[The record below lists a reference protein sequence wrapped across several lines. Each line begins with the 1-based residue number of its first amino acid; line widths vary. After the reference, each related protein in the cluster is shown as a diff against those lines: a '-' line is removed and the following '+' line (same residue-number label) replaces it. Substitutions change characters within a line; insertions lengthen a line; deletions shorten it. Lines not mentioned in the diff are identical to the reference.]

1 MADVTDIF
9 MRSRAALAP
18 LAGVSNSV
26 FRRICVGFGAQPV
39 MTEMVSADGLLRM
52 SSAKKTSRMLA
63 FHDSERPIG
72 FQLFGTDPDIMA
84 DAAQKAL
91 ELRPDF
97 IDINAGCPVKK
108 VVTKGGGSA
117 LMRTPDLLGL
127 IVGRVVSASS
137 VPVTVKIRSGWDHAN
152 INAVTVA
159 RVCEDA
165 GAHAVI
171 VHPRTR
177 SQGFSGQADW
187 HIIRAVKE
195 AVYVPVIGSG
205 DITAYGDARAMLG
218 ETGADGVMIGRSA
231 MGNPWIFR
239 QVKECLEGGEVS
251 EEPGIDERLEL
262 ALTQLDITAEEVSER
277 FAVLNMRK
285 FFGWYSRGARDGA
298 SFRREVFRAET
309 IADVRLVV
317 RRFQKEIREYS
328 TTDI

>member
-9 MRSRAALAP
+9 TRSRAALAP

-39 MTEMVSADGLLRM
+39 MTEMVSADGFLHM
-52 SSAKKTSRMLA
+52 SSARKTSRLLA

-72 FQLFGTDPDIMA
+72 FQLFGTDPAIMA

-108 VVTKGGGSA
+108 VVAKGGGSA
-117 LMRTPDLLGL
+117 LMRNPDLLGF
-127 IVGRVVSASS
+127 IVERVAAASS

-159 RVCEDA
+159 CVCEDA
-165 GAHAVI
+165 GAHAMI
-171 VHPRTR
+171 MHPRTR
-177 SQGFSGQADW
+177 SQGFGGRADW

-195 AVYVPVIGSG
+195 AVSVPVIGSG
-205 DITAYGDARAMLG
+205 DIAAYGDALAMLG

-239 QVKECLEGGEVS
+239 QVTEYLEGREVS
-251 EEPGIDERLEL
+251 EAPGIIERLEL
-262 ALTQLDITAEEVSER
+262 ALTQLDTIAEEVSER

-298 SFRREVFRAET
+298 SFRREVFRAGT
-309 IADVRLVV
+309 IDDVRRIV
-317 RRFQKEIREYS
+317 RRFQDEIWGYS